1 VLVHIPP
8 LSIEQLTAGAELV
21 VKGKL
26 TGPKSYLTADENY
39 ILTDYILIPERI
51 IAGRVSASQ
60 ATPGPATPLIL
71 TVQGGELSV
80 ERVPVR
86 GVNYALEAM
95 QTDREY
101 LLFLRP
107 FGNRPGQ
114 YQLYSGGAF
123 EAGTSSTRPL
133 LKGYGDVFMDIAGT
147 PISELVRR
155 VEDAAAK

>member
-1 VLVHIPP
+1 
-8 LSIEQLTAGAELV
+8 
-21 VKGKL
+21 
-26 TGPKSYLTADENY
+26 
-39 ILTDYILIPERI
+39 
-51 IAGRVSASQ
+51 
-60 ATPGPATPLIL
+60 
-71 TVQGGELSV
+71 
-80 ERVPVR
+80 
-86 GVNYALEAM
+86 M